1 MRETGGRKRER
12 KRKRNKLKKKML
24 LFSSIKAVVF
34 GRTAGPGKSFRRTD
48 ARKLLAV

>member
-24 LFSSIKAVVF
+24 FFLSIKVVVF
-34 GRTAGPGKSFRRTD
+34 GRILGFGKGF
-48 ARKLLAV
+48 